1 MPIRSS
7 EKNQMCE
14 ERPCIGPRALG
25 ESGSGEVVPIVFG
38 GDAEGRLWR
47 YSESEAFMQLVRVTL
62 SHNVAHKTPFFQ
74 EYSLVGVPRAFVSML

>member
-1 MPIRSS
+1 MAIWSS

-25 ESGSGEVVPIVFG
+25 ESASRKVVPIVFG
-38 GDAEGRLWR
+38 GDAEGGLWR
-47 YSESEAFMQLVRVTL
+47 YFEGEAFMPLVRDTL